1 MRDYKEHLPK
11 GGGGPRPQKRG
22 QGKRLFGIMAGMI
35 VAFAIFMLGIKVGIQ
50 VERERV
56 RIVEEVP
63 ATQNM
68 NRDKKEATEKNAQGK
83 TAAPVDKKD
92 EKMQFTFYD
101 TLTRKEGG
109 EQSQQKVKAAQAG
122 KEHTTVAEKKS
133 ESPAKAAKVAASTTK
148 ELYFVQIASFK
159 EKERAEGLK
168 GKLTKKGYTVQLL
181 PTQVEGKGLWYR
193 VRVGGYASLKEAQA
207 IQKKITVEEKI
218 EGTKVVSGS

>member
-11 GGGGPRPQKRG
+11 GGPRVQKRG
-22 QGKRLFGIMAGMI
+22 HGKRFFGVMVGMI
-35 VAFAIFMLGIKVGIQ
+35 LAFAIFIVGIKVGIQ

-63 ATQNM
+63 TTQSM
-68 NRDKKEATEKNAQGK
+68 NRDKKEAAGKNTQGK
-83 TAAPVDKKD
+83 TASPGEKKD

-109 EQSQQKVKAAQAG
+109 EQAQKKGKEEKAG

-133 ESPAKAAKVAASTTK
+133 ESPAKAAKAAKAPAK

-159 EKERAEGLK
+159 EQERAEGLK
-168 GKLTKKGYTVQLL
+168 GKLTKKGYAVQVL

-207 IQKKITVEEKI
+207 IQKKIAVEEKI
-218 EGTKVVSGS
+218 EGTKVVSSS

>member
-11 GGGGPRPQKRG
+11 GGPRVQKRG
-22 QGKRLFGIMAGMI
+22 HGKRFFGVMVGMI
-35 VAFAIFMLGIKVGIQ
+35 LAFAIFIVGIKVGIQ

-63 ATQNM
+63 TTQSM
-68 NRDKKEATEKNAQGK
+68 NRDKKEAAGKNTQGK
-83 TAAPVDKKD
+83 TASPGEKKD

-101 TLTRKEGG
+101 TLTRKEGDQKKG
-109 EQSQQKVKAAQAG
+109 KEEQVG
-122 KEHTTVAEKKS
+122 KEHAAVAEKKS
-133 ESPAKAAKVAASTTK
+133 ESPAKAAKAAKATAKAPAK

-159 EKERAEGLK
+159 EQERAEGLK
-168 GKLTKKGYTVQLL
+168 GKLTKKGYAVQVL

-207 IQKKITVEEKI
+207 IQKKIAVEEKI

>member
-1 MRDYKEHLPK
+1 MRDYKEHQPK
-11 GGGGPRPQKRG
+11 GGPRVQKRG
-22 QGKRLFGIMAGMI
+22 HGKRFFGVMAGMI
-35 VAFAIFMLGIKVGIQ
+35 VAFAIFIVGIKVGIQ

-56 RIVEEVP
+56 RIAEEVP
-63 ATQNM
+63 ATQSM
-68 NRDKKEATEKNAQGK
+68 NRDKKEAAGKNTQEK
-83 TAAPVDKKD
+83 AASPGQKKD
-92 EKMQFTFYD
+92 EMQFTFYD

-109 EQSQQKVKAAQAG
+109 EQAQKKGKEEKAG

-133 ESPAKAAKVAASTTK
+133 ESPAKAAKVAAATTK

-168 GKLTKKGYTVQLL
+168 GKLTKKGYAVQLL

>member
-1 MRDYKEHLPK
+1 MRDYKEHQPK
-11 GGGGPRPQKRG
+11 GGPRVQKRG
-22 QGKRLFGIMAGMI
+22 QGKRFFGVMAGMI
-35 VAFAIFMLGIKVGIQ
+35 VAFAIFIVGIKVGIQ

-63 ATQNM
+63 ATQSM
-68 NRDKKEATEKNAQGK
+68 NRDKKEAAGKNTQEKVALPGE
-83 TAAPVDKKD
+83 KKD
-92 EKMQFTFYD
+92 ENMQFTFYD
-101 TLTRKEGG
+101 TLTRKEGD
-109 EQSQQKVKAAQAG
+109 QKKGKEEKAG

-133 ESPAKAAKVAASTTK
+133 ESPAKAAKVAAATTK

-168 GKLTKKGYTVQLL
+168 GKLTKKGYTVQVL

-193 VRVGGYASLKEAQA
+193 VRVGGYASLKEAQT

>member
-11 GGGGPRPQKRG
+11 VGPGVQKRG
-22 QGKRLFGIMAGMI
+22 HGKRFFGVMAGMI
-35 VAFAIFMLGIKVGIQ
+35 VAFAIFIVGVKVGIQ

-63 ATQNM
+63 ATQSM
-68 NRDKKEATEKNAQGK
+68 NRDKKEAAGKNTQEKVSSPAG
-83 TAAPVDKKD
+83 KKD

-101 TLTRKEGG
+101 TLTRKEGD
-109 EQSQQKVKAAQAG
+109 QKKGKEEQAG
-122 KEHTTVAEKKS
+122 KEHATVAEKKS
-133 ESPAKAAKVAASTTK
+133 ESLTKAAKGAAATTK
-148 ELYFVQIASFK
+148 GLYFVQIASFK
-159 EKERAEGLK
+159 EQERAEGLK
-168 GKLTKKGYTVQLL
+168 GKLAKKGYAAQVL

-207 IQKKITVEEKI
+207 IQKKIAVEEKF

>member
-11 GGGGPRPQKRG
+11 GGGGPRLQKRG
-22 QGKRLFGIMAGMI
+22 QGKRFFGIMAGM
-35 VAFAIFMLGIKVGIQ
+35 VFAFAIFMLGIKVGIQ

-63 ATQNM
+63 ATQSM

-83 TAAPVDKKD
+83 TAAPVEKKD

-122 KEHTTVAEKKS
+122 KEQPKVAEKKS
-133 ESPAKAAKVAASTTK
+133 EPTPKTAK

-168 GKLTKKGYTVQLL
+168 GKLAKKGYTAHVL

-193 VRVGGYASLKEAQA
+193 VRVGSYASLKEAQA
-207 IQKKITVEEKI
+207 IQKKIAAEEKI
-218 EGTKVVSGS
+218 EGTKVVSDS